1 MFINIFNGLLLL
13 DFGVNGLYIAI
24 GNLVSIDI
32 SITMLNVFA
41 NTILIPMAIILFMVL
56 GVRIYEYKH

>member
-41 NTILIPMAIILFMVL
+41 NTLLIPGENL
-56 GVRIYEYKH
+56 